1 MPPPP
6 AAAELAVFVVE
17 DSAIVRDHLIAVL
30 HDIEGVRVVGSASTA
45 AGATAS
51 INRLEP
57 DVVTLDLQL
66 GSSTGWDVLRG
77 VTCQPSVLVLT
88 NHTDAWFRAKAEQFH
103 VAAFFDKSTE
113 LESFLESVRELRSLP
128 GTRL

>member
-1 MPPPP
+1 MPPLP
-6 AAAELAVFVVE
+6 AAARLAVFVVE

-45 AGATAS
+45 TAAAAS

-57 DVVTLDLQL
+57 DVITLDLQL

-77 VTCQPSVLVLT
+77 VTCQPTVLVLT
-88 NHTDAWFRAKAEQFH
+88 NFTDNWFRAKAEQFR

-113 LESFLESVRELRSLP
+113 LEPFLESVRELRILASAEL
-128 GTRL
+128 